1 MKKDWKSLFAA
12 EKVSVDTNILVYAV
26 ADEGGPKR
34 KVANDLLEWM
44 SSANALIALQTLSE
58 FYAVSTRKYNL
69 APSLARELVAAWQ
82 TLFPTIATSPSAV
95 LAGIDASINHRL
107 SFWDALL
114 LVTLKATQ
122 VTVFFS
128 EDLQHRQVID
138 GVKIINPFAELQ
150 EGNLT

>member
-1 MKKDWKSLFAA
+1 M
-12 EKVSVDTNILVYAV
+12 
-26 ADEGGPKR
+26 P
-34 KVANDLLEWM
+34 LLP
-44 SSANALIALQTLSE
+44 IALQTLGE

-69 APSLARELVAAWQ
+69 APSLAWELVVAWQ
-82 TLFPTIATSPSAV
+82 TLFPTIAASPSAV
-95 LAGIDASINHRL
+95 PAGIDASINHRL